1 MEICCEPYLGRPL
14 WKGPAHCRYSINASV
29 FSCSVPSTRRQKTK
43 SLASWGG
50 GRDGRPAEGH
60 LTSPER
66 GGVVELGEEAEPLER
81 V

>member
-1 MEICCEPYLGRPL
+1 MPG
-14 WKGPAHCRYSINASV
+14 
-29 FSCSVPSTRRQKTK
+29 TRRQKTK